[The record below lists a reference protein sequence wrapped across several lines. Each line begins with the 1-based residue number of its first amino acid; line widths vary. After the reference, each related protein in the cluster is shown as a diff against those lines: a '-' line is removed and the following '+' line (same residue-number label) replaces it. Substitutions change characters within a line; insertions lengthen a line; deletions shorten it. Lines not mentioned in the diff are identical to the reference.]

1 MKVPRFTTRRLAATA
16 APWLLL
22 MFASAAHG
30 QAPACGTLE
39 NHYGPFD
46 YRTQRDK
53 LQIVE
58 KYHFTPSVESLRAGA
73 STTRLAGDISYLLA
87 TSPNHHRG
95 LVTLMRLAEKE
106 KSPQPQHM
114 RYSVECYFDRAIR
127 FQSDDT
133 TVRMLYAQY
142 LHKQKRTPEA
152 MAQLQFAAELA
163 KNNGFTNYNI
173 GMVYFEMGQYDLALT
188 QAHKARA
195 LGFDQ
200 PELAQMLAAKG
211 KWKEPAN

>member
-1 MKVPRFTTRRLAATA
+1 MKPPRFTRRLGATA
-16 APWLLL
+16 VTLLL
-22 MFASAAHG
+22 LAMASASRA

-53 LQIVE
+53 LEIVE
-58 KYHFTPSVESLRAGA
+58 RYHFTPSVESLRAGA
-73 STTRLAGDISYLLA
+73 STTRLGGDISYLLA

-95 LVTLMRLAEKE
+95 LLAMMRLAEKE
-106 KSPQPQHM
+106 KSPHPKNM
-114 RYSVECYFDRAIR
+114 RYSVDCYFDRAIR
-127 FQSDDT
+127 FQRNDT

-142 LHKQKRTPEA
+142 LQKQKRTPEA
-152 MAQLQFAAELA
+152 LAQLQVASDLA
-163 KNNGFTNYNI
+163 KDNGFTNYNI
-173 GMVYFEMGQYDLALT
+173 GLVYFEMGQYDLALA
-188 QAHKARA
+188 QAHKAKA

-200 PELAQMLAAKG
+200 PELAQMLTAKN

>member
-1 MKVPRFTTRRLAATA
+1 MKPARFIRLLGAGTA
-16 APWLLL
+16 SSLLL
-22 MFASAAHG
+22 ALASAAQA

-46 YRTQRDK
+46 YRTHRDK
-53 LQIVE
+53 LEIVE
-58 KYHFTPSVESLRAGA
+58 RYHFTPSVESLRAGA
-73 STTRLAGDISYLLA
+73 SSTKLGGDISYLLA

-95 LVTLMRLAEKE
+95 LLAMMRLAERE
-106 KSPQPQHM
+106 KSPHPKNM

-127 FQSDDT
+127 FQRNDT

-142 LHKQKRTPEA
+142 LQKQKRTPEA
-152 MAQLQFAAELA
+152 LAQLQVASDIA
-163 KNNGFTNYNI
+163 KDNGFTNYNI
-173 GMVYFEMGQYDLALT
+173 GLVYFEMGQYDLALA
-188 QAHKARA
+188 QAHRAKA

-200 PELAQMLAAKG
+200 PELAQMLAAKN

>member
-1 MKVPRFTTRRLAATA
+1 MKASRLTTQRLAATTA
-16 APWLLL
+16 MWLLQAL
-22 MFASAAHG
+22 ASTA
-30 QAPACGTLE
+30 QAQTPVCGDLR

-53 LQIVE
+53 LEIVE
-58 KYHFTPSVESLRAGA
+58 RHHFTPSVESLRAGA
-73 STTRLAGDISYLLA
+73 STTKVGGDISYLLA

-95 LVTLMRLAEKE
+95 LVALMRLAEKE
-106 KSPQPQHM
+106 KSPHPERM

-127 FQSDDT
+127 FQKDDT

-142 LHKQKRTPEA
+142 LHKHKRTPEA
-152 MAQLQFAAELA
+152 MAQLQFASDLA
-163 KNNGFTNYNI
+163 KENGFTNYNV
-173 GMVYFEMGQYDLALT
+173 GMVYFEMGQYDLALK
-188 QAHKARA
+188 QAHKAKA

-211 KWKEPAN
+211 KWTEPAN

>member
-1 MKVPRFTTRRLAATA
+1 LLA
-16 APWLLL
+16 L
-22 MFASAAHG
+22 ASASQA

-53 LQIVE
+53 LEIVE
-58 KYHFTPSVESLRAGA
+58 RYHFTPSVESLRAGA
-73 STTRLAGDISYLLA
+73 STTRLGGDISYLLA

-95 LVTLMRLAEKE
+95 LLAMMRLADRE
-106 KSPQPQHM
+106 KSPHPKNM
-114 RYSVECYFDRAIR
+114 RYSVDCYFDRAIR
-127 FQSDDT
+127 FQRNDT

-142 LHKQKRTPEA
+142 LQKQKRTPEA
-152 MAQLQFAAELA
+152 LAQLQVASDIA
-163 KNNGFTNYNI
+163 KDNGFTNYNI
-173 GMVYFEMGQYDLALT
+173 GLVYFEMGQYDLALA
-188 QAHKARA
+188 QAHKAKA

-200 PELAQMLAAKG
+200 PELAQMLAAKN

>member
-1 MKVPRFTTRRLAATA
+1 MKPARFIRLLRAGTA
-16 APWLLL
+16 SSLLL
-22 MFASAAHG
+22 ALASASQA

-53 LQIVE
+53 LEIVE
-58 KYHFTPSVESLRAGA
+58 RYHFTPSVESLRAGA
-73 STTRLAGDISYLLA
+73 STTRLGGDISYLLA

-95 LVTLMRLAEKE
+95 LLAMMRLADRE
-106 KSPQPQHM
+106 KSPHPKNM
-114 RYSVECYFDRAIR
+114 RYSVDCYFDRAIR
-127 FQSDDT
+127 FQRNDT

-142 LHKQKRTPEA
+142 LQKQKRTPEA
-152 MAQLQFAAELA
+152 LAQLQVASDIA
-163 KNNGFTNYNI
+163 KDNGFTNYNI
-173 GMVYFEMGQYDLALT
+173 GLVYFEMGQYDLALA
-188 QAHKARA
+188 QAHKAKA

-200 PELAQMLAAKG
+200 PELAQMLAAKN

>member
-1 MKVPRFTTRRLAATA
+1 MKPARFIRLLGAGTA
-16 APWLLL
+16 SSLLL
-22 MFASAAHG
+22 ALASASQA

-53 LQIVE
+53 LEIVE
-58 KYHFTPSVESLRAGA
+58 RYHFTPSVESLRAGA
-73 STTRLAGDISYLLA
+73 STTRLGGDISYLLA

-95 LVTLMRLAEKE
+95 LLAMMRLADRE
-106 KSPQPQHM
+106 KSPHPKNM
-114 RYSVECYFDRAIR
+114 RYSVDCYFDRAIR
-127 FQSDDT
+127 FQRNDT

-142 LHKQKRTPEA
+142 LQKQKRTPEA
-152 MAQLQFAAELA
+152 LAQLQVASDIA
-163 KNNGFTNYNI
+163 KDNGFTNYNI
-173 GMVYFEMGQYDLALT
+173 GLVYFEMGQYDLALA
-188 QAHKARA
+188 QAHKAKA

-200 PELAQMLAAKG
+200 PELAQMLAAKN